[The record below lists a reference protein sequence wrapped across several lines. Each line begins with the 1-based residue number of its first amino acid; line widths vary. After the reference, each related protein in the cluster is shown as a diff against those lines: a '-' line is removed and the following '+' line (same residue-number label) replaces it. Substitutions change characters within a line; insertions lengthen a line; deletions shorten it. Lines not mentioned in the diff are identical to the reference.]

1 MKPFF
6 WAVLTALIW
15 GCVPIFEK
23 LGLEKI
29 PVWVGIFYRCLGVI
43 LGALVLFAFKYP
55 EIKAAFSN
63 APINIL
69 FVFIGGFLASF
80 VGQVCFYFAL
90 KNGEASRVVPVAATY
105 PLISFVL
112 GIIFLSEKV
121 TLTKVSGILFV
132 LLGIFFL
139 K

>member
-1 MKPFF
+1 MKPFV

-23 LGLEKI
+23 LGLDKL

-43 LGALVLFAFKYP
+43 LGALVLFAFKFQ
-55 EIKAAFSN
+55 EIKDALAS
-63 APINIL
+63 APVNIL
-69 FVFIGGFLASF
+69 LVFIGGFLASF

-105 PLISFVL
+105 PLISFFL

-121 TLTKVSGILFV
+121 TLAKVGGIFFV